1 VSFTDNI
8 KNIIGSIMNSALA
21 PLSFD
26 KHQHIKILT
35 DQAFQHAKNQQVVP
49 VIVHEFARAG
59 AEMPIV
65 FVKNSETGEF
75 QPVALLGL
83 KAGENVF
90 YAEGDKKWLATYIPE
105 LISQHPFA
113 LMPTENDASQLQVIL
128 KEDSYLVSSEQGEA
142 LFDQFGDETEY
153 MKKRKNAL
161 GHYYENTQI
170 TKAFVNTLNEK
181 SLLIQ
186 QQLTLTLNGE
196 NFTLD
201 GVYLVDEK
209 ALNNLPDND
218 FLELRQRGYLAPIYN
233 HLSSLHQ
240 LSRIAALKAK

>member
-1 VSFTDNI
+1 
-8 KNIIGSIMNSALA
+8 MNSALA

-26 KHQHIKILT
+26 KHSQIKIKT
-35 DQAFQHAKNQQVVP
+35 DQPYLHAKDQQVMP
-49 VIVHEFARAG
+49 VIVHEFSRAA

-65 FVKNSETGEF
+65 FVKNADTGEF

-90 YAEGDKKWLATYIPE
+90 YSEGDKKWLANYVPA
-105 LISQHPFA
+105 LISHHPFA

-128 KEDSYLVSSEQGEA
+128 KEDSYLLSEQEGEA
-142 LFDQFGDETEY
+142 LFDQLGDETEY

-161 GHYYENTQI
+161 GNYYENTQI
-170 TKAFVNTLNEK
+170 TKAFVNLLAEK
-181 SLLIQ
+181 SLLVK

-196 NFTLD
+196 NFTID
-201 GVYLVDEK
+201 GLYLVDEK
-209 ALNNLPDND
+209 ALNKLSNKN
-218 FLELRQRGYLAPIYN
+218 FLELRQQGYLAPIYN

-240 LSRIAALKAK
+240 LTRLAALKTKS